1 MAQKVAAPSLR
12 LNINRHFKACW
23 FSDRVYAEIF
33 HKNFKTLKF
42 LNAIF
47 SFLGNRS
54 TISHFQATPK
64 NIFIHSFFC
73 NPRSFDEKLLTKSYT
88 LTSNEFFK
96 QYHASFE
103 GKETIKKN
111 NFLYTFF
118 LLNQTKTWTTF
129 SKKALLK
136 SCLLYIHEKQQQKQK
151 VFTVPISSLF
161 HDIKMSQIEA
171 PARQTTVNFYQQ
183 HIQTILSSYLKTPV
197 TWQTNKMTSMYK
209 SAEFVSEFIALC
221 FEQNKS
227 FRQIFRQVLKEV
239 KKESLITGIRIA
251 CAGRLNGAEMARVET
266 KRYGQTSLHV
276 FSNRIDYHS
285 TSAYTSYGL
294 IGVKVWI
301 SYKK

>member
-1 MAQKVAAPSLR
+1 
-12 LNINRHFKACW
+12 
-23 FSDRVYAEIF
+23 
-33 HKNFKTLKF
+33 
-42 LNAIF
+42 
-47 SFLGNRS
+47 
-54 TISHFQATPK
+54 
-64 NIFIHSFFC
+64 
-73 NPRSFDEKLLTKSYT
+73 
-88 LTSNEFFK
+88 
-96 QYHASFE
+96 
-103 GKETIKKN
+103 
-111 NFLYTFF
+111 
-118 LLNQTKTWTTF
+118 
-129 SKKALLK
+129 
-136 SCLLYIHEKQQQKQK
+136 
-151 VFTVPISSLF
+151 
-161 HDIKMSQIEA
+161 MSQIEA

-183 HIQTILSSYLKTPV
+183 HIQTILSAYLKTPV
-197 TWQTNKMTSMYK
+197 TWQTNKMTSIYK

-239 KKESLITGIRIA
+239 KKESLVTGIRIA